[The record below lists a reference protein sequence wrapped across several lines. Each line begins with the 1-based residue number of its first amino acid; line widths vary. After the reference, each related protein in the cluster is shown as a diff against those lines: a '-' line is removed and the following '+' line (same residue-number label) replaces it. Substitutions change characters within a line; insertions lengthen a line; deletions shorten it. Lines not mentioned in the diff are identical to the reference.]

1 MTYWLTCLCNTN
13 SAVQPYY
20 KLFAFL
26 LSPARTTLFP
36 GGHSIP
42 LSCTEAVELQ
52 WHFKLYNRPSIFH
65 PRNCCRKTPMHT
77 YTCTNTRVYAHACT
91 DKWITLL
98 SISLQLLVLKDTGKD
113 GQNREE
119 EPGTDISY
127 HVPPSHVY
135 TDHRFSG

>member
-1 MTYWLTCLCNTN
+1 MLLN
-13 SAVQPYY
+13 SSGT
-20 KLFAFL
+20 
-26 LSPARTTLFP
+26 LSYITGP
-36 GGHSIP
+36 
-42 LSCTEAVELQ
+42 
-52 WHFKLYNRPSIFH
+52 HFFILETAIKKPH
-65 PRNCCRKTPMHT
+65 MHT
-77 YTCTNTRVYAHACT
+77 YTCRNTRMYAHACT